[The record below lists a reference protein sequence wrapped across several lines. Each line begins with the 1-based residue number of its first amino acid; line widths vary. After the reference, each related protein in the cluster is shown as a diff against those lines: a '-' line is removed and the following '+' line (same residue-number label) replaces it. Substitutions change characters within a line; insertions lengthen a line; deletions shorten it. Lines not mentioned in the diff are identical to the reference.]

1 MFSSV
6 TYYLQEK
13 HIKDLVEVSKV
24 LEMFCFVFLGEAAFT
39 SRVYISLYCSLGIVL
54 QLKRILLNGGAKK
67 EFYLSS
73 LVQYVIC
80 DDEDIAKKI
89 EEDVKEANPEAVIVK
104 VVSAISYT
112 S

>member
-1 MFSSV
+1 MLKLV
-6 TYYLQEK
+6 KYLNF
-13 HIKDLVEVSKV
+13 LVC
-24 LEMFCFVFLGEAAFT
+24 CFTEEP
-39 SRVYISLYCSLGIVL
+39 LYLVWKYRCIVL

-80 DDEDIAKKI
+80 DDEDTAKRI

-104 VVSAISYT
+104 VSMQLYLHFIQVLELCL
-112 S
+112 